1 MNILITGA
9 NGMLG
14 EECVRKLSKSHIIT
28 ACDLQDCLEYNCSA
42 VYHKLD
48 IVDQAAVKEIFE
60 RIQPELIINCAA
72 YTDVD
77 GSEINRETAWNVNA
91 GGVRNLLTAMAG
103 TGSKL
108 IHISTDYVFDGSAG
122 PYAEDQ
128 PTKPI
133 NYYGQTKLDAE
144 KLIQKSRIPW
154 AIIRTNVLYGNTNIQ
169 KASFVGWV
177 IEKLRRFE
185 TISIVNDQ
193 FGNPT
198 WSFGLAEAIQK
209 IIDQKVTGLYHYAGK
224 DYISRF
230 EFALKIAGVYDLDPM
245 LIRKTTTR
253 ALNQKAPR
261 PYQAGLTCEK
271 IKKELNVPFYSVIES
286 LNKMKGNS

>member
-1 MNILITGA
+1 
-9 NGMLG
+9 
-14 EECVRKLSKSHIIT
+14 V
-28 ACDLQDCLEYNCSA
+28 
-42 VYHKLD
+42 
-48 IVDQAAVKEIFE
+48 EI
-60 RIQPELIINCAA
+60 
-72 YTDVD
+72 Y
-77 GSEINRETAWNVNA
+77 
-91 GGVRNLLTAMAG
+91 
-103 TGSKL
+103 
-108 IHISTDYVFDGSAG
+108 ISTDYVFDGNAG

-144 KLIQKSRIPW
+144 KLIQKSGIPW
-154 AIIRTNVLYGNTNIQ
+154 AIIRTNVLYGNTTIQ
-169 KASFVGWV
+169 KASFVRWV
-177 IEKLRRFE
+177 IEKLQRFE

-209 IIDQKVTGLYHYAGK
+209 IMDKKATGLYHYAGK

-271 IKKELNVPFYSVIES
+271 IKKELNVPFYSIIES
-286 LNKMKGNS
+286 LNKMKGNI

>member
-14 EECVRKLSKSHIIT
+14 EECVRKLSKSHTIT
-28 ACDLQDCLEYNCSA
+28 ACDLQDGLEYNGSA
-42 VYHKLD
+42 VYQKLD
-48 IVDQAAVKEIFE
+48 IIDQKVVKDIVENV
-60 RIQPELIINCAA
+60 QPELIINCAA

-77 GSEINRETAWNVNA
+77 GSEINRETAWNINA
-91 GGVRNLLTAMAG
+91 GGVRNLLSAMAG
-103 TGSKL
+103 INCML
-108 IHISTDYVFDGSAG
+108 IHISTDYVFDGSSG

-144 KLIQKSRIPW
+144 KLIQKSGLPW
-154 AIIRTNVLYGNTNIQ
+154 AIIRTNVLYGNTTVQ
-169 KASFVGWV
+169 KASFVRWV
-177 IEKLRRFE
+177 VEKLQRFE

-209 IIDQKVTGLYHYAGK
+209 IIDKKATGLYHYAGK

-253 ALNQKAPR
+253 ALKQIAPR
-261 PYQAGLTCEK
+261 PYKAGLTCEK
-271 IKKELNVPFYSVIES
+271 IKKELNIPFYSIIES
-286 LNKMKGNS
+286 LNRMKGNS

>member
-14 EECVRKLSKSHIIT
+14 EECVRRLSNIHRIT
-28 ACDLQDCLEYNCSA
+28 TCDLQEKLEYDGSA
-42 VYHKLD
+42 VYQKLD
-48 IVDQAAVKEIFE
+48 IVDQAAVKEIIE

-77 GSEINRETAWNVNA
+77 GSEINRETAWNVNT

-103 TGSKL
+103 KESKL
-108 IHISTDYVFDGSAG
+108 IYISTDYVFDGNAG

-144 KLIQKSRIPW
+144 KLIQKSGIPW
-154 AIIRTNVLYGNTNIQ
+154 AIIRTNVLYGNTTIQ
-169 KASFVGWV
+169 KASFVRWV
-177 IEKLRRFE
+177 IEKLQRFE

-209 IIDQKVTGLYHYAGK
+209 IIDKKATGLYHYAGK

-271 IKKELNVPFYSVIES
+271 IKKELNVPFYSIIES
-286 LNKMKGNS
+286 LNKMKGNI